1 VPSLDAI
8 QEKLKRAQTGFF
20 RAADAISAEQWN
32 CKPSAEEWSAAEM
45 VAHLVTVERAILGG
59 ADRIT
64 QKTPKYIPFTKRFH
78 LPLWLVESRLIRR
91 KSPIPLDHGL
101 LADKE
106 EMLAELR
113 AARERTLAFLEE
125 TRKRDLSS
133 YRWTHAFL
141 GMLNVYEWI
150 EMIAAHQVRHTKQM
164 RELGT
169 KLPKAVGISQN
180 QNVFAHQPVRRDRY

>member
-1 VPSLDAI
+1 MASLEAI
-8 QEKLKRAQTGFF
+8 REKLGRAQTGFF
-20 RAADAISAEQWN
+20 RAADAIASEHWQR
-32 CKPSAEEWSAAEM
+32 KPSAEEWSAAEL

-64 QKTPKYIPFTKRFH
+64 QKIPKQVPFLKRLH
-78 LPLWLVESRLIRR
+78 LPLWLVESRVVRR

-113 AARERTLAFLEE
+113 GARERTLAFLEE
-125 TRKRDLSS
+125 TKSRDLSA
-133 YRWTHAFL
+133 YRWPHAFL

-150 EMIAAHQVRHTKQM
+150 EMIAAHQIRHTKQIKEIEA
-164 RELGT
+164 R
-169 KLPKAVGISQN
+169 LPKAVGI
-180 QNVFAHQPVRRDRY
+180 